1 MLRRSWETKRRLI
14 LESNKRILREVRDEF
29 VVKKKKD
36 FEIAVKFCS
45 EVEKWWD
52 GSSNLFFDPVDS
64 DGNKTEYAQF
74 FCPYQGTIFQMDN
87 DAAASRSYKTKVM
100 YDLNQKLDKKNFYY
114 TKVEKWLE
122 NIVDEIDDTFQNEEN
137 ADITLTF
144 EEEGLT
150 KYFKVDPEIDV
161 SSCKESNK

>member
-14 LESNKRILREVRDEF
+14 LESNKRILREGRDEF
-29 VVKKKKD
+29 VKKKKKD

-87 DAAASRSYKTKVM
+87 DAAASRAYKTKVM
-100 YDLNQKLDKKNFYY
+100 YDLNQKLDKKNF
-114 TKVEKWLE
+114 
-122 NIVDEIDDTFQNEEN
+122 TFQNE

-161 SSCKESNK
+161 SRCKESDK